1 MLRGA
6 ALLWLSLTAASQLY
20 AAEAPVT
27 REPVAPTVKRTMGF
41 TEPHTGMD
49 FVNIPAGCFTMGDTN
64 GDGQGDEKP
73 LHQVCLDSFSL
84 GKYEVTNAQYRKFRP
99 EHDSGTYEGNSLN
112 GDNQPVTNVSWFD
125 AVAFASWLTAK
136 TGRVF
141 RLPTEAE
148 WEYAARG
155 GTGGRNYWGEDTAV
169 ACRNANGADQT
180 AKAQWPEW
188 TTTECNDGYRVSSPV
203 GSFLPNA
210 YGLFDMMG
218 NAWEWTNDWYDAWY
232 YFDSPRINPP
242 GPSSGKLKIPRG
254 GGWGNASE
262 CVRVADRNG
271 FDPEFTILFLGVRLA
286 SSAENL
292 VPATRK

>member
-1 MLRGA
+1 MLYRGA
-6 ALLWLSLTAASQLY
+6 LLCLSLMVVTRLN
-20 AAEAPVT
+20 AAEVPAA
-27 REPVAPTVKRTMGF
+27 RESVAPATKKARGF
-41 TEPHTGMD
+41 TEPYTGMG
-49 FVNIPAGCFTMGDTN
+49 FVNVPGGCFTMGDTH

-84 GKYEVTNAQYRKFRP
+84 GKHEVTNAQFRKFRP
-99 EHDSGTYEGNSLN
+99 DHDSGIYEGNSLN
-112 GDNQPVTNVSWFD
+112 GGNQPVTNVSWYD
-125 AVAFASWLTAK
+125 AAEFAKWLTAK

-169 ACRNANGADQT
+169 ACRNANGADLT

-188 TTTECNDGYRVSSPV
+188 TTTDCNDGYKVSSPA
-203 GSFLPNA
+203 GSFQPNA

-232 YFDSPRINPP
+232 YFDSPRNNPQ
-242 GPSSGKLKIPRG
+242 GPSGGKLKIPRG

-271 FDPEFTILFLGVRLA
+271 FDPEFTILFLGFRLA
-286 SSAENL
+286 SSAEQI
-292 VPATRK
+292 VPQ